1 MIPVIPPAVCAIG
14 LIGSL
19 ILGSMG
25 ISNLVD
31 KPKPKPP
38 ETVYTSSWP
47 GYIRGIMNDYNK
59 AKKSKGKKSIWLN
72 IDEKKFEK
80 AFGIK
85 PNKEKK

>member
-1 MIPVIPPAVCAIG
+1 MIPAIAPAVCVAG
-14 LIGSL
+14 LAASL
-19 ILGSMG
+19 LLGSMG

-47 GYIRGIMNDYNK
+47 GFINGIMYDYNK

-72 IDEKKFEK
+72 INEKNLEK

-85 PNKEKK
+85 PKVTKK